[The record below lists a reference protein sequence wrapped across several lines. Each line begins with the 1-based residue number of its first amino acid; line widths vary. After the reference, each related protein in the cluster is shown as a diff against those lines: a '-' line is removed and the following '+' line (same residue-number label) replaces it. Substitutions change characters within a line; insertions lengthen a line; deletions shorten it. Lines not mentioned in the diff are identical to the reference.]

1 MNEHLLYKII
11 LENLQTEDQELTELT
26 GNGIFYAPELYIAF
40 KLGKNIKKAEK
51 SIFNQEV
58 TWMRETNFEN
68 GDPTDFAF
76 KVNNLTYAFE
86 LKLRDNLYAYK
97 ADVEKLNLLG
107 SKFQKYFLALVDTWQ
122 TEKENDSRITNL
134 ENDFPEL
141 RRISEFVS
149 FNTKQNRYKKQV
161 CCTVGL
167 WKIE

>member
-1 MNEHLLYKII
+1 
-11 LENLQTEDQELTELT
+11 
-26 GNGIFYAPELYIAF
+26 
-40 KLGKNIKKAEK
+40 
-51 SIFNQEV
+51 
-58 TWMRETNFEN
+58 MRETNFEN

-134 ENDFPEL
+134 EN
-141 RRISEFVS
+141 
-149 FNTKQNRYKKQV
+149 N
-161 CCTVGL
+161 
-167 WKIE
+167 